1 MVSIRNLYNF
11 CNSKFATVNSYL
23 LSLFFFYRKNRLIID
38 NWEVD
43 GDLVTLEDEIGEGAF
58 GKVYKGTLVKPTS
71 SLHQRFYLKPWKKTS
86 KTISGSETYVVAVK
100 MLHSE

>member
-1 MVSIRNLYNF
+1 MVSTLNLYNF
-11 CNSKFATVNSYL
+11 WNSKFAIVNTYL
-23 LSLFFFYRKNRLIID
+23 LFSFHRKNRLIID

-71 SLHQRFYLKPWKKTS
+71 SLHQRFCLKPWKKTS

>member
-1 MVSIRNLYNF
+1 MVSTLNLYNF
-11 CNSKFATVNSYL
+11 YNSKFATVNSYL
-23 LSLFFFYRKNRLIID
+23 LFTFHRKNRLIID

-71 SLHQRFYLKPWKKTS
+71 SLHQRFCLKPWKKTS

>member
-1 MVSIRNLYNF
+1 M
-11 CNSKFATVNSYL
+11 
-23 LSLFFFYRKNRLIID
+23 IID

-71 SLHQRFYLKPWKKTS
+71 SLHQRFCLKPWKKTS
-86 KTISGSETYVVAVK
+86 KTVSGSETYVVAVK

>member
-1 MVSIRNLYNF
+1 MVTIRNLYNF

-23 LSLFFFYRKNRLIID
+23 LFSFHRKNRLIID

-71 SLHQRFYLKPWKKTS
+71 SLHQRFCLKPWKKTS

>member
-1 MVSIRNLYNF
+1 MVSTLNLYNF
-11 CNSKFATVNSYL
+11 CNSKFATVNTYL
-23 LSLFFFYRKNRLIID
+23 LFSFHRKNRLIID

-71 SLHQRFYLKPWKKTS
+71 SLDQRFCLKPWKKTS